1 MTSTRSA
8 LDADWLGACRR
19 AVTGLEHLLAA
30 APSTVERAVETGT
43 RGSGGDRTLVIDR
56 SAESV
61 VLAELDALR
70 AEGYG
75 FVALSEERGAVDYGD
90 PSVRVIIDPID
101 GSLNAKRRI
110 SHYALSVAVASGE
123 TMNDVVFGFVYDFGP
138 SEEWWARRGEGAWL
152 DGTRLDPSL
161 GERRSRDG
169 RLEVLGIESADPR
182 WVAASI
188 DALVESTHR
197 LRALGTIA
205 SSLCQ
210 VAAARFD
217 GMVSLRRC
225 RGVDAAAGQL
235 IVREAGGVVS
245 FPECQDPLGAPL
257 NAAPSSPVV
266 AARTLQA
273 LHELERV
280 VA

>member
-19 AVTGLEHLLAA
+19 AVTGLERIFAE
-30 APSTVERAVETGT
+30 APTTSERAVETGT

-56 SAESV
+56 AAESV
-61 VLAELDALR
+61 VLAELAALR
-70 AEGYG
+70 DEGFG
-75 FVALSEERGAVDYGD
+75 FVAFSEERGEVDYGD
-90 PSVRVIIDPID
+90 QSVRVIIDPID
-101 GSLNAKRRI
+101 GSLNAKRGI
-110 SHYALSVAVASGE
+110 SHHALSVAVSDGP

-138 SEEWWARRGEGAWL
+138 SEEWWARRGDGAWL
-152 DGTRLDPSL
+152 DSVLIDPTA
-161 GERRSRDG
+161 GERRGRDG

-188 DALVESTHR
+188 DTLVDCAYR
-197 LRALGTIA
+197 LRAMGTIA
-205 SSLCQ
+205 ATLCQ

-235 IVREAGGVVS
+235 IVREAGGLIS
-245 FPECQDPLGAPL
+245 FRDYEDPLGAPL
-257 NAAPSSPVV
+257 DAAPSSPVV
-266 AARTLQA
+266 AARSLGT
-273 LHELERV
+273 LHELERIP
-280 VA
+280 A